1 MHKPL
6 IVFSHANGFPA
17 GSYRLLFEHWQ
28 SQGFEVQA
36 IEKLGHDPRF
46 PVSSNW
52 THLRDQLL
60 HFADAHRHGRK
71 VHLVGH
77 SLGGFLSLLAACRRP
92 EWVASVVMIDSPLLT
107 GWKARV
113 VRLAK
118 GAGFIGRVSP
128 GKVSRTRRQEWADR
142 DCAHAHFAAKP
153 TFARFHAQALSDYLA
168 AGLEEHE
175 GGVRL
180 SFSRE
185 IETQVYNTLPHHFG
199 ALLRRHPPK
208 CPVIYLGGTNSREG
222 RLVGMDAIR
231 QVCGERI
238 EWLEGSHLFPFE
250 HPVKTAKAVL
260 RWVQPL
266 DKAGESVAS

>member
-1 MHKPL
+1 MPKPL

-36 IEKLGHDPRF
+36 IEKFGHDPRF

-52 THLRDQLL
+52 SNLRDQLL
-60 HFADAHRHGRK
+60 HFAELHRHGRK
-71 VHLVGH
+71 VYLVGH

-92 EWVASVVMIDSPLLT
+92 EWVAGVVMIDSPPLT
-107 GWKARV
+107 GWKAKV

-118 GAGFIGRVSP
+118 GAGFIGRLSP
-128 GKVSRTRRQEWADR
+128 GKVSKTRRNEWADLAA
-142 DCAHAHFAAKP
+142 AHSHFAAKP

-208 CPVIYLGGTNSREG
+208 CPVTYLGGRASREG
-222 RLVGMDAIR
+222 RGVGMDAIR
-231 QVCGERI
+231 QLCGERI
-238 EWLEGSHLFPFE
+238 EWVEGSHLFPFE
-250 HPVKTAKAVL
+250 RPLQTAQAVL
-260 RWVQPL
+260 RWVQPQG
-266 DKAGESVAS
+266 DTGESGAA